1 MSRRRCSLE
10 SGQITVNSVSTTI
23 KTQRAFSLQDHEA
36 AQTFPASPFHARAE
50 CMGGMHLTLSFIGL
64 LPLGKS

>member
-23 KTQRAFSLQDHEA
+23 KTQRALDHEA